1 MVYPPRIKHWSKVLS
16 AFVSVQLAV
25 QAMGFLGG
33 VLVIRLLNQQ
43 EYAYFTIANTMQGT
57 MALLTDLGISISLMS
72 MGGKI
77 WNDRVAFSR
86 LVKTAT
92 KLRTLM
98 AAGAALVIV
107 PLSLWLLLKQGA
119 GWGYTFIILAIVAAG
134 FTFQISSG
142 IYVVV
147 LRLHARIKELQIAE
161 FLSTCSRLLCLGA
174 LCLLPFNAAMA
185 LSAALVSFAVQAW
198 LMRKWGREVVDHNA
212 EPDPEYRVSM
222 LKVVANQAPNGI
234 YYCFQGQISIW
245 LIGTFGQA
253 SGVAEIGA
261 LGRLAVIF
269 SIAGGVL
276 NNLVLPNFSKC
287 QEHRPLLRNYFQIVG
302 VYTAFCIATVLTALV
317 FSSELLWI
325 LGKQYAGLKVE
336 LFWMVLSTVVGSLGA
351 MLWAVNSSRGWI
363 DYAWLY
369 IPGTLLMQAFL
380 LTVFNVATVEGAI
393 QFGLWS
399 NVPSY
404 LLNMAMTWRGFRKMK
419 HEQLLKANKPG

>member
-1 MVYPPRIKHWSKVLS
+1 MVLSSRLQHWSKLLGI
-16 AFVSVQLAV
+16 FVSVQLVV

-33 VLVIRLLNQQ
+33 VLIIRLLNQQ

-72 MGGKI
+72 IGGKV

-92 KLRTLM
+92 KLRTMM
-98 AAGAALVIV
+98 ALGAGVVIV

-119 GWGYTFIILAIVAAG
+119 SWGYTFLILLVVAAG
-134 FTFQISSG
+134 FSFQVSSG

-147 LRLHARIKELQIAE
+147 LRLHSRIKELQISD
-161 FLSTCSRLLCLGA
+161 FLSAATRLLCLGA

-185 LSAALVSFAVQAW
+185 LTAALLSFAVQAW
-198 LMRKWGREVVDHNA
+198 LMRRWGREVVDHEA
-212 EPDPEYRVSM
+212 QPDPEYRVSM

-253 SGVAEIGA
+253 SGVAEMGA

-276 NNLVLPNFSKC
+276 NNLVLPSFSKC
-287 QEHRPLLRNYFQIVG
+287 QESRPLLRRYGQIMG
-302 VYTAFCIATVLTALV
+302 IYSLFCAAMVITALF
-317 FSSELLWI
+317 FSRELLWI
-325 LGKQYAGLKVE
+325 LGKNYAGLKVE
-336 LFWMVLSTVVGSLGA
+336 LFWMVLSTVVGSFGA
-351 MLWAVNSSRGWI
+351 TLWAVNSSRGWI
-363 DYAWLY
+363 DYAWVY
-369 IPGTLLMQAFL
+369 IPATLVTQAFL
-380 LTVFNVATVEGAI
+380 LTVFKVSTVEGAI

-404 LLNMAMTWRGFRKMK
+404 LLNFMMTWRGFRKMRK
-419 HEQLLKANKPG
+419 EEAAAGV